1 MQFEKDDQGNYIGY
15 HWEGGETFEIAG
27 GVNLTLDTLSNERAL
42 FVSNT
47 PGAGWG
53 DVQSRLLKVVFR
65 VNKPHPLFTDFR
77 DESPTAYTSLLAF
90 EDGDGKTTFA
100 RHYVKE
106 GSHLS
111 GLTEQGFNLFMLDDP
126 KEDLPEAFI
135 TEPKRWVISIEEVK

>member
-27 GVNLTLDTLSNERAL
+27 SVNLTLDTLSNDRAL

-65 VNKPHPLFTDFR
+65 VNKPYPVFTDFR
-77 DESPTAYTSLLAF
+77 DESPTAYPNLLMF
-90 EDGDGKTTFA
+90 EDGDGVNTLA
-100 RHYVKE
+100 RHYIQE
-106 GSHLS
+106 GSHLA
-111 GLTEQGFNLFMLDDP
+111 GLVEQGFNLYMLDDP

-135 TEPKRWVISIEEVK
+135 TEPKRWVISIEEI